1 MLTEKLS
8 LFQNE
13 NASFLTQISEIGR
26 RIGILESNN
35 NVDKEEPSTSKHDKR
50 KLSIYEEELK
60 DKLKSLNLISCFS

>member
-13 NASFLTQISEIGR
+13 NASFLTQIFEIGR

-35 NVDKEEPSTSKHDKR
+35 NIDEEEPSTSKHDKR
-50 KLSIYEEELK
+50 KLSFYEEELE
-60 DKLKSLNLISCFS
+60 DKLKISEPD